1 MLTENRALSF
11 PAVVALPELTPSHST
26 AARPCAHC
34 QLPTWCPSC
43 CCCNKQKTFR
53 AQSVAFQHCVA
64 LLPFAYNLLFLVC
77 LPATTQPRT
86 PLSISVLACL
96 ALCICTNEAQDEDA
110 DRDEERERQ
119 WHPALTI
126 IISLRKLEARTCRG
140 VPVVVN
146 QPPAAGK
153 QNTLNGIPES
163 SCCQI
168 SRFLSSS
175 FYAPTAKW
183 RGKRCNSCQK

>member
-1 MLTENRALSF
+1 MQCLFPLLLHSLSSLPPSLSLPRRVLVPIASSQPDSR
-11 PAVVALPELTPSHST
+11 PAAATKKLFAHNQLHFNIASH
-26 AARPCAHC
+26 
-34 QLPTWCPSC
+34 C
-43 CCCNKQKTFR
+43 C
-53 AQSVAFQHCVA
+53 
-64 LLPFAYNLLFLVC
+64 LLLIIYFC
-77 LPATTQPRT
+77 LCATTEPRK
-86 PLSISVLACL
+86 PLSISVRAW
-96 ALCICTNEAQDEDA
+96 LCICTNEAQDEDA

-163 SCCQI
+163 CCCQH
-168 SRFLSSS
+168 SLFLSPS
-175 FYAPTAKW
+175 FFQLQSE
-183 RGKRCNSCQK
+183 RGRKCNSCRK